1 MGLRR
6 CPKLLQR
13 SSAGTQ
19 GTRRGDAAKRLKR
32 GSKSCE
38 RWEGLAAI
46 RLLYSVWGVVVM
58 PGGQHA
64 GGTWVVGVLEPGWV
78 RPKYNS
84 LEDRHFRTPVLVLLR
99 DVLAV
104 LPPQNPTPPCLS
116 TAPSSFEEKP
126 DPNSTGL
133 IGL

>member
-58 PGGQHA
+58 PGGAAYRGHL
-64 GGTWVVGVLEPGWV
+64 GGRCFGTWLGQTQI
-78 RPKYNS
+78 K
-84 LEDRHFRTPVLVLLR
+84 
-99 DVLAV
+99 
-104 LPPQNPTPPCLS
+104 LP
-116 TAPSSFEEKP
+116 
-126 DPNSTGL
+126 
-133 IGL
+133 